1 MTVINKIPP
10 AAKWLECTLLPWR
23 NLFHDKRRT
32 SISIAAVAFAIA
44 IMFMELGFLNGLYDS
59 QTGAAAFLRADL
71 IMVSRAWHALTSRET
86 FPRSRLEQLRGV
98 QAVKAVYPI
107 YIEDKFSLF
116 RNSITGT
123 RNNIRVIAFAPGND
137 IFQDDKMNV
146 LSRALRQP
154 LTVLFDWRS
163 RRLFGPIGAETRTE
177 LADRAVTVVGTF
189 DLGADYRY
197 DGNVLV
203 SADTL
208 FQLFPNQNRDAVFLG
223 LIQLHPG
230 YSMTETMHQVNNRV
244 GSDVQVV
251 TKDELIAREKAI
263 WQKTTA
269 AGYIFEMGVAVGFI
283 IGVFII
289 YQILYIEISDHLPQ
303 LATLKAIGNGNGYL
317 MWLVLAQAALLTLL
331 AFIPAVAITSV
342 LYAILTATTG
352 VVTRLTVFR
361 VGVILILTSS
371 MCIAAGLLAVRRVI
385 MLDPAELF

>member
-1 MTVINKIPP
+1 
-10 AAKWLECTLLPWR
+10 
-23 NLFHDKRRT
+23 
-32 SISIAAVAFAIA
+32 
-44 IMFMELGFLNGLYDS
+44 
-59 QTGAAAFLRADL
+59 
-71 IMVSRAWHALTSRET
+71 
-86 FPRSRLEQLRGV
+86 
-98 QAVKAVYPI
+98 
-107 YIEDKFSLF
+107 
-116 RNSITGT
+116 
-123 RNNIRVIAFAPGND
+123 
-137 IFQDDKMNV
+137 MNV

-208 FQLFPNQNRDAVFLG
+208 FQLFPNQTRDAVFLG

-361 VGVILILTSS
+361 VGVVLILTSS

>member
-1 MTVINKIPP
+1 M
-10 AAKWLECTLLPWR
+10 
-23 NLFHDKRRT
+23 
-32 SISIAAVAFAIA
+32 
-44 IMFMELGFLNGLYDS
+44 NGLYDS
-59 QTGAAAFLRADL
+59 QTGAIAFFRADL
-71 IMVSRAWHALTSRET
+71 IMVSRAWHALTSHET
-86 FPRSRLEQLRGV
+86 FSRSRLEQLEAIEGV
-98 QAVKAVYPI
+98 RAVYPI
-107 YIEDKFSLF
+107 YIEDRFSLF

-123 RNNIRVIAFAPGND
+123 RNNIRIIAFPPGHN
-137 IFQDDKMNV
+137 IFESDKMNV
-146 LSRALRQP
+146 LCSDLRQP

-163 RRLFGPIGAETRTE
+163 RRLFGPVRTGTKTE
-177 LADRAVTVVGTF
+177 LADRTVIVAGTF
-189 DLGADYRY
+189 DLGSDYRY
-197 DGNVLV
+197 DGNVLL

-223 LIQLHPG
+223 VIQLNPG
-230 YSMTETMHQVNNRV
+230 YSVAETMRQVNNRI

-331 AFIPAVAITSV
+331 AFIPAIAITSV
-342 LYAILTATTG
+342 LYSILAATTG
-352 VVTRLTVFR
+352 IITRLTLFRIGVVF
-361 VGVILILTSS
+361 VLTCC
-371 MCIAAGLLAVRRVI
+371 MCFAAGAVAARKVI
-385 MLDPAELF
+385 VLDPAELF

>member
-10 AAKWLECTLLPWR
+10 AAKWLEWTLLPWR

-107 YIEDKFSLF
+107 Y
-116 RNSITGT
+116 ITGT

-331 AFIPAVAITSV
+331 AITSV

-361 VGVILILTSS
+361 VGVVLILTSS

>member
-10 AAKWLECTLLPWR
+10 AAKWLEWTLLPRR

-189 DLGADYRY
+189 DLGADHR
-197 DGNVLV
+197 
-203 SADTL
+203 
-208 FQLFPNQNRDAVFLG
+208 
-223 LIQLHPG
+223 
-230 YSMTETMHQVNNRV
+230 
-244 GSDVQVV
+244 
-251 TKDELIAREKAI
+251 
-263 WQKTTA
+263 
-269 AGYIFEMGVAVGFI
+269 
-283 IGVFII
+283 
-289 YQILYIEISDHLPQ
+289 PQ

-361 VGVILILTSS
+361 VGVVLILTSS